1 MYALATLFNLD
12 QDPAFVQM
20 WQKLQERCHM
30 VTANQV
36 SFVHLSWQ
44 GAENYRL
51 DQARAAVA
59 EIAAHTQSFRVKV
72 AGLGIFTGKEPVLYL
87 NLVKN
92 RSMIDLH
99 EALWQRLLPHSEEMN
114 AFYAPLEWMPHIT
127 LVYRPLLPD
136 DLACAVTELMYEPY
150 SAELEINNLALIFLR
165 DRTVGIDCRFDLQP
179 S

>member
-12 QDPAFVQM
+12 QNPAFAQM
-20 WQKLQERCHM
+20 WQKLQQTCRL

-51 DQARAAVA
+51 EPARAAIAETVA
-59 EIAAHTQSFRVKV
+59 QTRSFTVKI

-87 NLVKN
+87 NVVKN
-92 RSMIDLH
+92 RPMLDLH
-99 EALWQRLLPHSEEMN
+99 ETLWQHLLPHADEMN
-114 AFYAPLEWMPHIT
+114 GFYAPQDWVPHIT
-127 LVYRPLLPD
+127 LVYKPLLPG

-150 SAELEINNLALIFLR
+150 SADLEIDNLALIFLR
-165 DRTVGIDCRFDLQP
+165 DRTVGIDCRFDLQAG
-179 S
+179 